1 MPWYAFLP
9 SQVDQ
14 APSTHDINMHC
25 KNADYQKSVI
35 AAGRL
40 QVAKAAGEQE
50 ARTRPCSRGAAQAGE
65 APGLTGFPLRAISLP
80 CLGAALLCGCG
91 TVGADGQ
98 RLPFLECLVSQE
110 SPKKI
115 PHC

>member
-1 MPWYAFLP
+1 
-9 SQVDQ
+9 
-14 APSTHDINMHC
+14 MHC

-50 ARTRPCSRGAAQAGE
+50 VRTRPCSRGAAQAGE

-80 CLGAALLCGCG
+80 CPGMSLNMSIFQPLK
-91 TVGADGQ
+91 
-98 RLPFLECLVSQE
+98 LPF
-110 SPKKI
+110 PKINKLS
-115 PHC
+115 